1 MSERLTNA
9 LEFANY
15 RLTLNNQIQSLRAKI
30 QTKLIHSINGG
41 TFTITRELITF
52 VESLI
57 RQEYDE
63 DVVLIDNFQNPIL
76 IEDLPSFLEDITSKY
91 FEVTN
96 DYHTEFV
103 KLRKARKVHKLLDIE
118 QDE

>member
-1 MSERLTNA
+1 MSERLTKA

-15 RLTLNNQIQSLRAKI
+15 RLTLNNQITALRSKV
-30 QTKLIHSINGG
+30 QTKLIYSINGG
-41 TFTITRELITF
+41 TFTISRDLITF

-57 RQEYDE
+57 RKDYKS
-63 DVVLIDNFQNPIL
+63 DVVLIDNFQNPIM
-76 IEDLPSFLEDITSKY
+76 IEDLDDFLENITSKY

-96 DYHTEFV
+96 DFHAEYI
-103 KLRKARKVHKLLDIE
+103 KLRQARKVQKLLDIE